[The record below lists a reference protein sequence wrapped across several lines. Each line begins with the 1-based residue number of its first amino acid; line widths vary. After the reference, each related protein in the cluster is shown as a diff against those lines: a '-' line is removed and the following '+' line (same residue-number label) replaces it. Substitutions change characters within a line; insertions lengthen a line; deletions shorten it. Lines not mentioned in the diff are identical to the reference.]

1 MATAISALIPVPET
15 AQETAGTLAAAQAAA
30 APHTTLP
37 QDEVTIS
44 PAAQQTE
51 QTISGRVASLRAEG
65 ESIATIAGQLGLT
78 PQAVEGY
85 LGIQNSPVPA

>member
-1 MATAISALIPVPET
+1 MATAISALIPVPEK
-15 AQETAGTLAAAQAAA
+15 AQETVETLAAARATP
-30 APHTTLP
+30 APHTTVP

-44 PAAQQTE
+44 PAAQQTG

-65 ESIATIAGQLGLT
+65 EAIGAIAAQLGLT

-85 LGIQNSPVPA
+85 LSIQNSAGPA

>member
-1 MATAISALIPVPET
+1 MATPISALIPVPET
-15 AQETAGTLAAAQAAA
+15 AQETVETLAAARATT
-30 APHTTLP
+30 APHTTSP

-44 PAAQQTE
+44 PGAQQTG
-51 QTISGRVASLRAEG
+51 QTVSGRVASLRAEG
-65 ESIATIAGQLGLT
+65 ESIGAIAEQLGLT